1 MTSNM
6 GSDVIREMA
15 GEQHYAQMK
24 QAVMDIVGRYFRPEF
39 INRIDEV
46 VVFHPLSQAQIRAIA
61 QLQLRYLRERLQHRD
76 MNLELS
82 PAALDL
88 LADAGFDPVFGARP
102 LKRAIQQWVET
113 PLARDIVA
121 GRFSPGDSVLV
132 DARGDEIVFQRKAGN
147 QSDRH
152 A

>member
-1 MTSNM
+1 
-6 GSDVIREMA
+6 
-15 GEQHYAQMK
+15 
-24 QAVMDIVGRYFRPEF
+24 
-39 INRIDEV
+39 V

-61 QLQLRYLRERLQHRD
+61 QLQLRCLRERLQHRD